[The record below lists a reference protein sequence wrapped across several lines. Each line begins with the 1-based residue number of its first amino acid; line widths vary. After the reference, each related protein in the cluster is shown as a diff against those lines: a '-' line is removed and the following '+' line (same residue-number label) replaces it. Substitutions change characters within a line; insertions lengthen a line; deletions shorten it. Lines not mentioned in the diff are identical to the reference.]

1 MSPERTVAEALYTY
15 CIAILPM
22 TDRHALTV
30 VPSEGSK
37 RLKAHNLIQTET
49 ASFPSHSQVLSVIQ
63 MGEGSVYF
71 SVPVVKVSA
80 PPINVYRYQY

>member
-1 MSPERTVAEALYTY
+1 
-15 CIAILPM
+15 M
-22 TDRHALTV
+22 TDRHTLTV

-37 RLKAHNLIQTET
+37 RLKAHNLIQAET
-49 ASFPSHSQVLSVIQ
+49 ASLPSHSQGLPVIQ

-80 PPINVYRYQY
+80 PPINVYRCQY